1 MERITLPAR
10 CDRAAAL
17 ALHGEFVAAL
27 GSQRMDVDGRDVEQV
42 GLAMLQVLASAKAG
56 FPRFDIAASEPLR
69 EAAQLAGLGAHL
81 FGEDAQ

>member
-27 GSQRMDVDGRDVEQV
+27 GSQRLDVDGRDVEQV

-56 FPRFDIAASEPLR
+56 FPRLDIAASEPLR
-69 EAAQLAGLGAHL
+69 EGALLAGLGTHL